1 MSPLANDFVQALQA
15 ASIAFERHADGTL
28 RIPARSSEVGDLVV
42 SFDEDEIT
50 FFIGH
55 ITHQHFTPGAR
66 GDPEAPDQVA
76 ECIREAVQFLRG
88 VLDDRWVL
96 YCYPNGGGGCY
107 EIGEDGGWAKDAARF
122 LWSGPYRTQ

>member
-1 MSPLANDFVQALQA
+1 MSPLANDFVQALQS
-15 ASIAFERHADGTL
+15 ASISFERDADGTL
-28 RIPARSSEVGDLVV
+28 RIPARRSEVGDLDV
-42 SFDEDEIT
+42 SSDDDEIT

-66 GDPEAPDQVA
+66 GNPATPDQVG

-107 EIGEDGGWAKDAARF
+107 EIGEDDGWAKDAARF
-122 LWSGPYRTQ
+122 LWSGPYRPK